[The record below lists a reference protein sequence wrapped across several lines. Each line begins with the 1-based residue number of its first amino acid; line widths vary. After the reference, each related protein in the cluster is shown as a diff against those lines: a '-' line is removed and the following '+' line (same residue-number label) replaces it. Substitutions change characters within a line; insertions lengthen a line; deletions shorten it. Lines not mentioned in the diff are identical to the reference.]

1 MKSKYAYKDN
11 RLSVSIIELTMNIT
25 DIKSSAFAH
34 VAIKRQGAVMQRFT
48 TETIHVTRSIK
59 DTQHKPEYVRLLLKA
74 KIELYIYEYLKYIE
88 LMYPDKELDIHINTL
103 KFATEMIKHNK
114 KFIKELKWKQTN

>member
-11 RLSVSIIELTMNIT
+11 RLSVSIIDLPMNIT
-25 DIKSSAFAH
+25 DTKSTAFAH
-34 VAIKRQGAVMQRFT
+34 VAIKRKGAVIQRFT
-48 TETIHVTRSIK
+48 TETLHVIRSIK
-59 DTQHKPEYVRLLLKA
+59 DKQHKPEYVRLLLKA

-114 KFIKELKWKQTN
+114 KFIKELKWKQNN

>member
-25 DIKSSAFAH
+25 DTKSSAFAH

-48 TETIHVTRSIK
+48 TETIHVIRSIK

-74 KIELYIYEYLKYIE
+74 KIELYIYEYLKYTE